1 MTVEINYAI
10 TIATFSD
17 WLKDLVPIFQ
27 PSKIESNG
35 ILQARLFLFFK
46 QVRGRVKPL
55 VCGLLGT
62 ELSGLDNGESGQSKI
77 WIAMSQEE
85 KKINNIIFA
94 HAVIQDTHKS
104 LLENY
109 LQLSKSVFFKS

>member
-1 MTVEINYAI
+1 MTVETNYAI

-17 WLKDLVPIFQ
+17 WLKDLVPTFQ

-35 ILQARLFLFFK
+35 TLKARFFLFFK

-62 ELSGLDNGESGQSKI
+62 ELSGLDNRESGQSKI
-77 WIAMSQEE
+77 
-85 KKINNIIFA
+85 
-94 HAVIQDTHKS
+94 
-104 LLENY
+104 
-109 LQLSKSVFFKS
+109 